1 VGGIYTGKAGG
12 CTIPENMAAMTGMIL
27 SNTDTSDLTQPLCL
41 VPLDCNDIRI
51 ENATTVMQSFDAD
64 WSQPSDY
71 SYRICD
77 EGDPVSDD
85 CDPGPDQVRSN
96 MLSFVTVFAAQIL
109 AVLLSKAILTHKM
122 RKMVADNEQARRG
135 LLVLNHQELKSLQ
148 AFVARENERQ
158 DQADGPEE
166 VSQLRKVQRGVRA
179 IQFAHR
185 LGKSAEQKES
195 LDDVMVEVA
204 EAVAQHWLDV
214 RWHYITVVMGYITG
228 AFLCLGYIVG
238 LGRA

>member
-1 VGGIYTGKAGG
+1 MSNVTHAQHGLL
-12 CTIPENMAAMTGMIL
+12 L
-27 SNTDTSDLTQPLCL
+27 S
-41 VPLDCNDIRI
+41 VDCKDIRI
-51 ENATTVMQSFDAD
+51 ENATTVMQSLDVD
-64 WSQPSDY
+64 WSQPSGH

-96 MLSFVTVFAAQIL
+96 MLSFITVFAAQIM
-109 AVLLSKAILTHKM
+109 AVLLSKVILTHKM
-122 RKMVADNEQARRG
+122 RKMVAENEQARRG
-135 LLVLNHQELKSLQ
+135 LLVLHPKELKRVE

-158 DQADGPEE
+158 DQAEKLEE
-166 VSQLRKVQRGVRA
+166 VTPLRKMQRGVRA

-204 EAVAQHWLDV
+204 EAVAQHWVDV
-214 RWHYITVVMGYITG
+214 RLHYIAVVMGYLTG
-228 AFLCLGYIVG
+228 AFLFLGFVVKAS
-238 LGRA
+238 GRA